1 MNALASNGLVGV
13 LTKYYKWSLA
23 VTLAALVCGYLVNGI
38 QGVFI
43 VAILSVLE
51 TSLSFDNAVLNAR
64 KLKDMSEGA
73 KRWFLTWGI
82 LIAVF
87 GMRLVFPI
95 AIVAVMAGLGPIEVM
110 NLAINN
116 PDQYSHHL
124 ESVHHDISAFGGAFL
139 LMVFLKFMLDP
150 EKDHH
155 WLGWLEAPLAKIGKL
170 ESVQSLITVAVII
183 GTSFALEESLRMAFV
198 VSGLAGW
205 AIYVVV
211 DGIGSA
217 LEEYDEK
224 VTAEHEAEE
233 SAAAAAPGET
243 RKAVVGATIKSSIA
257 GLLYLEVLDA
267 SMSFDGVIGA
277 FALSTNI
284 FIIMLGLG
292 VGAMFVRSMTVQL
305 VDSGTL
311 STFRYLEHGAF
322 WAIGAL
328 ASIMFINVGFHIPE
342 VITGLIGGVAIVAA
356 LISSI
361 RHNRKEKALEG
372 ATAGGEVR
380 TLE

>member
-1 MNALASNGLVGV
+1 MNALASNGFVSV

-23 VTLAALVCGYLVNGI
+23 VTFAALLGGYYVDGWNGM
-38 QGVFI
+38 FI

-64 KLKDMSEGA
+64 KLADMSEGA

-95 AIVAVMAGLGPIEVM
+95 AIVAVMAGLGPVEVM

-124 ESVHHDISAFGGAFL
+124 EAVHHDISAFGGAFL

-170 ESVQSLITVAVII
+170 ESVQSLITVAVIV
-183 GTSFALEESLRMAFV
+183 GTSFALEENLRTLFI

-205 AIYVVV
+205 GIYLIV
-211 DGIGSA
+211 DGIGAA
-217 LEEYDEK
+217 LESYDEK

-233 SAAAAAPGET
+233 AAVAAGST
-243 RKAVVGATIKSSIA
+243 RKAVVGATVKSSIA

-342 VITGLIGGVAIVAA
+342 VITGLIGGAAIIAA

-361 RHNRKEKALEG
+361 RHNRRDKALE
-372 ATAGGEVR
+372 ASENAV
-380 TLE
+380 